1 MKRLFLLATIA
12 LLLASSGCCR
22 PLLRRPL
29 FPLFPLFPRPCQGI
43 EVYGDVVVPSLT
55 TPGVVEEVPLP

>member
-29 FPLFPLFPRPCQGI
+29 FPLFPRPCQGI
-43 EVYGDVVVPSLT
+43 EVYGDVVVPSSG
-55 TPGVVEEVPLP
+55 TPGVLEEVPIP

>member
-12 LLLASSGCCR
+12 LLLAASGCCR

-29 FPLFPLFPRPCQGI
+29 LPLLRSPCVGT
-43 EVYGDVVVPSLT
+43 EVYGDVVVPTSSS
-55 TPGVVEEVPLP
+55 PGVVEEVPNP

>member
-12 LLLASSGCCR
+12 LLLAASGCCR

-29 FPLFPLFPRPCQGI
+29 FPLLRNPCVGT
-43 EVYGDVVVPSLT
+43 EGYGDVVVPGLAR
-55 TPGVVEEVPLP
+55 PGMVEEVPIQP

>member
-12 LLLASSGCCR
+12 LLLAASGCCR

-29 FPLFPLFPRPCQGI
+29 FPLLRSPCVGT
-43 EVYGDVVVPSLT
+43 EVYGDVVVPNSSGT
-55 TPGVVEEVPLP
+55 GVVEEVPNP

>member
-12 LLLASSGCCR
+12 LLLAASGCCR

-29 FPLFPLFPRPCQGI
+29 FPLLRSPCVGT
-43 EVYGDVVVPSLT
+43 EVYGDVVVPNSS
-55 TPGVVEEVPLP
+55 GAAVVEEVPNP

>member
-12 LLLASSGCCR
+12 LLLAASGCCR

-29 FPLFPLFPRPCQGI
+29 FPLLRSPCIGT
-43 EVYGDVVVPSLT
+43 EVYGDVVVPNSAN
-55 TPGVVEEVPLP
+55 PGIVEEVPNP

>member
-12 LLLASSGCCR
+12 LLLAASGCCR

-29 FPLFPLFPRPCQGI
+29 FPLLRGTPCIGT
-43 EVYGDVVVPSLT
+43 EVYGDVVVPDSA
-55 TPGVVEEVPLP
+55 TPITPEEIPNS

>member
-29 FPLFPLFPRPCQGI
+29 FPLLNRMPCQTT
-43 EVYGDVVVPSLT
+43 EVYGDVVVPSS
-55 TPGVVEEVPLP
+55 GSAQIVEEVPIQP